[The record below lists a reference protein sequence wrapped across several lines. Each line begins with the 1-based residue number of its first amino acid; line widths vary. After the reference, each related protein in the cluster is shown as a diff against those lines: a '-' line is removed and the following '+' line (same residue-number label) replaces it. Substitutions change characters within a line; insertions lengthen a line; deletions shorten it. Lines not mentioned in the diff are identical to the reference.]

1 MASTAE
7 AKRTTIDLRIGGM
20 TCAACA
26 ARIERTLN
34 KVDGVSATVNYAL
47 ASARVEG
54 PVSLDPATLIAVVEG
69 AGYEARLPPLDGAP
83 ISPENSGVDALGR
96 RVGMVAL
103 LGVPVILLGMVP
115 AWQFTHWQWVALVLT
130 FPIATWGAWP
140 FHRAAAVNLRHAT
153 ATMDTL
159 VSVGVTVAFTW
170 SAWVVVFNG
179 DEESSMHNGFS
190 FTANR
195 AHAASAVYFEV
206 VAAITLFL
214 LAGRWFEGRARR
226 RGGDALRALAELGAH
241 DVARIGVL
249 GEERVPV
256 EALVVG
262 DHFVVRPGEKIA
274 TDGRVVEGA
283 AAIDAALVTG
293 ESIPVEVTVG
303 DAVTGATLNAGGRLV
318 VEVTRVGA
326 DTTLAR
332 MAKLVAD
339 AQSGKAP
346 VQRLADRVAAVFVP
360 VVILISIATLG
371 YWCARGDSVAA
382 AMVPAVAVLIVAC
395 PCALGLATPMALLVG
410 TGRGAQIG
418 VLIAGPEILEATRR
432 VDTVV
437 LDKTGTVTTGRMTL
451 VEVVVADGVDADWAL
466 TLAASLEAASEH
478 PIARVIAAAVPGDRR
493 EPVSDFESA
502 TGLGVSGV
510 VAGRSVAAGRLSH
523 LTGAG
528 YRLPARLLEVHERA
542 EQQGRTAVAVAWDG
556 EVGLIAVVAD
566 TVRPSSRRA
575 IAALGALGLD
585 PVLVTG
591 DHWLAAQAVAGEVGI
606 ERVVAGVL
614 PQGKVVEVRRLQAEG
629 RVVAVV
635 GDGVN
640 DAAALA
646 QADLGLAMGS
656 GTDAAMAAADLTLVR
671 ADLDAAVDAIRL
683 SRRTLRTIKVNLGW
697 AFGYNFALIP
707 LAAAGLLNPML
718 AGFAM
723 AASSVLVVANSL
735 RLFRFQPTPAEDAP
749 RPSLF

>member
-54 PVSLDPATLIAVVEG
+54 PASLDPATLIAVVEG

-159 VSVGVTVAFTW
+159 VSVSVTVAFTW
-170 SAWVVVFNG
+170 SAWVVIFNG

-360 VVILISIATLG
+360 VVILIAIATLG

-466 TLAASLEAASEH
+466 ALAASLESASEH
-478 PIARVIAAAVPGDRR
+478 PIARVIAAAVPVDRR

-528 YRLPARLLEVHERA
+528 NRLPARLFEVHERA

-575 IAALGALGLD
+575 IATLGALGLE

-614 PQGKVVEVRRLQAEG
+614 PQGKVAEVRRLQAEG